1 MKSFRILFIF
11 LAVFFFCGFN
21 ANAEDL
27 DPEIAKELSLD
38 QVINMALAANHKVI
52 ISKINVN
59 AAMEAKKEAFA
70 EFFPKLKT
78 DYTYI
83 HMDDQQWMAF
93 DNPVSG
99 KAEAVDF
106 GVRENYLWTV
116 SAVQNIFTGLAV
128 VTGYQIGTLQ
138 KDMSD
143 IMAADMELAVVLE
156 AKKAFFLVQNAKQL
170 LQVEERSVTSLKD
183 HLSVAMEYYN
193 VGLTPKIDVLNAE
206 VDLATAYQLYE
217 KAKNRLV
224 IAKAA
229 LNNVVDIP
237 VDTFIDAA
245 GTLEFEKFSTDYK
258 ECVAKA
264 VKTRPGLKAAK
275 KTIDITRKQVKLAKS
290 KFYPNVAAILNYSRN
305 GDDFDLGGTGYSN
318 KDNWQVMVAASWTFW
333 EWGKTKH
340 AVAKAKKGVD
350 KASRQLIKL
359 EDEIRFQVKKAFH
372 DLRTAENNINVA
384 KKSVTSADENLRISK
399 ERYKEQVAIITEVLD
414 AETRLTRSETLLT
427 TALNDYNVAQA
438 TLNWAMGLK

>member
-1 MKSFRILFIF
+1 MKTIRILFIF
-11 LAVFFFCGFN
+11 LAASFFCGFN
-21 ANAEDL
+21 VYAENPDT
-27 DPEIAKELSLD
+27 ENNKELSLD
-38 QVINMALAANHKVI
+38 QVINMALTANHKII
-52 ISKINVN
+52 ISKIDVN
-59 AAMEAKKEAFA
+59 AALEAKKGAFA

-83 HMDDQQWMAF
+83 NIDDQQWTAF
-93 DNPVSG
+93 DDPVLG
-99 KAEAVDF
+99 KAIAVEF
-106 GVRENYLWTV
+106 GVSESYLWTV

-138 KDMSD
+138 KEMSD
-143 IMAADMELAVVLE
+143 IMAADMELAVILE

-170 LQVEERSVTSLKD
+170 LEVEERSVTSLKD

-206 VDLATAYQLYE
+206 VDLAEAYQLRE

-224 IAKAA
+224 VAKAA
-229 LNNVVDIP
+229 LNNVIDIP
-237 VDTFIDAA
+237 VDKVIDAA
-245 GTLEFEKFSTDYK
+245 GVLEFKKFSTDYK

-264 VKTRPGLKAAK
+264 VKTRPGLKIAK
-275 KTIDITRKQVKLAKS
+275 KTIDITKKQVRLARS
-290 KFYPNVAAILNYSRN
+290 KFYPNVAASLNYYRN
-305 GDDFDLGGTGYSN
+305 GDDFDLDGTGYTN
-318 KDNWQVMVAASWTFW
+318 KDNWNVMVGVSWTFW

-340 AVAKAKKGVD
+340 AVSKAKQGVE

-427 TALNDYNVAQA
+427 TALNDYNVAMA

>member
-1 MKSFRILFIF
+1 MKSVRILFIF
-11 LAVFFFCGFN
+11 LTVFFFCSLN
-21 ANAEDL
+21 VNAENLNSDT
-27 DPEIAKELSLD
+27 DNELTLN
-38 QVINMALAANHKVI
+38 QVINMALAANHKII
-52 ISKINVN
+52 ISKIDVD
-59 AAMEAKKEAFA
+59 AAMEAEKEAFA

-83 HMDDQQWMAF
+83 HIGDQQWTAF
-93 DNPVSG
+93 DDPTG
-99 KAEAVDF
+99 TAQAVDF
-106 GVRENYLWTV
+106 GVKDSYLWTV

-138 KDMSD
+138 KEMSD
-143 IMAADMELAVVLE
+143 IMAADMELAVILE

-170 LQVEERSVTSLKD
+170 LEVEERSVTSLKD

-206 VDLATAYQLYE
+206 VDLAQAYQFRE
-217 KAKNRLV
+217 KVKNRLV
-224 IAKAA
+224 VAKAA
-229 LNNVVDIP
+229 LNNIIDIP
-237 VDTFIDAA
+237 VDESIDTA
-245 GTLEFEKFSTDYK
+245 GVLEFEKVSTNYT

-264 VKTRPGLKAAK
+264 VATRPGLKVAQ

-290 KFYPNVAAILNYSRN
+290 KFYPNVAASVNYSRN
-305 GDDFDLGGTGYSN
+305 GDDPDLNGTDYTN
-318 KDNWQVMVAASWTFW
+318 KDNWTVMAGASWTFW
-333 EWGKTKH
+333 EWGKTKY
-340 AVAKAKKGVD
+340 AVAKAKKGVE

-384 KKSVTSADENLRISK
+384 KKSVASADENLRISK

-427 TALNDYNVAQA
+427 TALNDYNVALA